1 MLIRLEY
8 NGRVV
13 HEIGSD
19 AISGELVIG
28 RSHACA
34 WPVPKEDNVASSR
47 HAALFTKGKN
57 AVWLKDL
64 ESTNGTF
71 CNGKKIEK
79 KKLEVGDKISLG
91 NCLLCVEPDRG
102 GDSKSLSEVLVLT
115 GKGRGQKK
123 QLVPPVFTIGSD
135 PTSSLVFLDMLVS
148 RKHAEILIKED
159 GSCWIRDLGSKNG
172 TSVNGMPLRDDK
184 ERLLK
189 DGDRVACSHFE
200 IEFHDGA
207 VKHSNK
213 QTWLRIAILAIT
225 LLAGLGAYWTYQRL
239 KPSSEV
245 FLKGARRLAVQEAFD
260 DAAREVEK
268 AVTARRAASNQVA
281 IEELRRLLGV
291 WKSTLATWRGAQTA
305 LEEGDWVS
313 ASRSLGMLQASK
325 REAWEWNAKA
335 TQEKESATRAK
346 VLLDALLQA
355 EALMGREDFG
365 FDELSACQA
374 AVKSAV
380 GNAKTEETLPAYLTR
395 LSGQLNQV
403 SERQQTLLDA
413 SLQLEQALDQLKI
426 PQPNYPEIVRI
437 LEQACVSKEAVLKR
451 RAAIL
456 SEPVKAL
463 AHSFAVLVDA
473 AQEVRRMEFKKALEI
488 NMELPSVD
496 ACALDPR
503 VSQARQTL
511 EKIGLNLKVKTGQLL
526 VLFSEVEKRAG
537 REGDVPQLLEP
548 FKSIEVLKS
557 VMTCDSLDYPLPK
570 RSRKEPSGEYDRVL
584 GVEEFYAYL
593 SALPEPVDAASLA
606 DLPFISILGQARQL
620 FQKIDLFMAFV
631 QQPDN
636 QWLLADQLG
645 QQVTRLK
652 GLLEKRDALVQV
664 MVTKAEAATGREAII
679 AGGIVARLSTTGNV
693 LIKNKAPE
701 EWLATEL
708 KALRSSLLKLNEEYS
723 LATLAR
729 QIEIRTQIL
738 KAGLP
743 GDPIIRRMWAMKDSA
758 AANSSP

>member
-1 MLIRLEY
+1 MLIRLEH
-8 NGRVV
+8 NGRIV
-13 HEIGSD
+13 HETGSD

-28 RSHACA
+28 RSHACS

-47 HAALFTKGKN
+47 HASLFKKGN

-71 CNGKKIEK
+71 CNGKKVEK
-79 KKLEVGDKISLG
+79 KKLAVGDKISLG

-102 GDSKSLSEVLVLT
+102 GDSKSVSEVLVLS

-123 QLVPPVFTIGSD
+123 PLTPPVFTIGSD

-148 RKHAEILIKED
+148 RRHAEILVKED
-159 GSCWIRDLGSKNG
+159 ASCWIRDLGSKNG

-184 ERLLK
+184 ERMLK
-189 DGDRVACSHFE
+189 DGDRIACSHFE

-213 QTWLRIAILAIT
+213 QTWLRIGILGVT

-239 KPSSEV
+239 KPSSEA

-260 DAAREVEK
+260 DATREVEK

-291 WKSTLATWRGAQTA
+291 WKYTLATWRGAQAA
-305 LEEGDWVS
+305 LETGDWVS

-335 TQEKESATRAK
+335 TLEKERATRAK

-355 EALMGREDFG
+355 EALMGQEDFG
-365 FDELSACQA
+365 FNELSGSQV

-380 GNAKTEETLPAYLTR
+380 DSAKAGDPLPAYLTR
-395 LSGQLNQV
+395 LSEQLNTV
-403 SERQQTLLDA
+403 YGRQKMLLDE
-413 SLQLEQALDQLKI
+413 SLQMEQALDQLKE
-426 PQPNYPEIVRI
+426 PQPPYPEIVRI
-437 LEQACVSKEAVLKR
+437 LEQACASKEAVLKR

-463 AHSFAVLVDA
+463 AQSFASLIEA
-473 AQEVRRMEFKKALEI
+473 AQEVRRMEFKKALAI
-488 NMELPSVD
+488 TLELPSVD

-511 EKIGLNLKVKTGQLL
+511 EKIGLNLKVKTGQLM

-537 REGDVPQLLEP
+537 REGDIPQFLEP
-548 FKSIEVLKS
+548 FQNIDTLKS
-557 VMTCDSLDYPLPK
+557 VMACDSLNQTLPK
-570 RSRKEPSGEYDRVL
+570 RSRTEPSGEYDRVL
-584 GVEEFYAYL
+584 GIEEFYTYL

-606 DLPFISILGQARQL
+606 DLPFTSVLGQARQL

-652 GLLEKRDALVQV
+652 GLMEKRDALVRV
-664 MVTKAEAATGREAII
+664 MVTKAEASSGREALI
-679 AGGIVARLSTTGNV
+679 AGGIVARMTTAGEV
-693 LIKNKAPE
+693 QIKNKAPE
-701 EWLATEL
+701 EWLAAEL
-708 KALRSSLLKLNEEYS
+708 KTLRSSLLRLNEEYA
-723 LATLAR
+723 LAAPTR
-729 QIEIRTQIL
+729 QIEIRTQVL
-738 KAGLP
+738 KSGLP
-743 GDPIIRRMWAMKDSA
+743 GDPVIRRMWAMKDSA
-758 AANSSP
+758 AAPARP